1 MGIILAQLNSPGFTY
16 WFYRCFQYPPYSW
29 DCRTIDGVAFPMP
42 YSLFWYS
49 IYVPLTAGGYWTF
62 NLTMLTVDIIT
73 GILIARKW
81 SQLMLG
87 LWAQG
92 SIYFLI
98 VSPQDF
104 LIWTLML
111 AGRIRRVGPLFLGLA
126 ILTKFPLLPPIFD
139 SRVWGFIL
147 SSPVS
152 VHDQLNWARYMMLIF
167 YWLLFLGI
175 WVIQRQPTLLPG
187 IPFLRQRGDDMN
199 MWIAPIATLHTP
211 GANENIRST
220 ARDRDRSRPRQH
232 SRHLHLYSLNRIG
245 CLHRRPGARHHRAP
259 DLRRHHPLRSLQT
272 YRRWKKSPRTRPD
285 EAAADPQTLKRL
297 RTAARIRNIRLLAL
311 SSLFL
316 LLLIAVPPSGHA
328 VSQYAGFNA
337 SNVTGS
343 GCTNY
348 CEPEPTSNNAASGT
362 SFQNPFA
369 STASLVSVSI
379 FTGTILPNRV
389 VVTTFSGTPS
399 LDHNTGSC
407 NAYSANIC
415 PWYTVHTGQGYT
427 VRDVESLSGL
437 SASTFTTIILATPV
451 SVSAS
456 QWVGVVYYA
465 ASNPGTQT
473 FTISCNSGCDVATVA
488 GLQIDFATTN
498 PTVGSSYNSVACGGD
513 GCANGTP
520 TVGATFQTSGTPSPS
535 TSQCYGNCGTPAVTL
550 TNTNS
555 THTVNFNQSITLF
568 YQFQSNLNG
577 RVDNITTSIARS
589 YSSGMSLQIGL
600 YSTDPS
606 CTTTSNPFTAACPG
620 FLVGSSSLVTNPS
633 KQRLTQ
639 SLNVPAANGQWF
651 GVSVSG
657 TFQGL
662 DLNDTNTAVTL
673 YQAFGFNPSVI
684 DTFSSR
690 GSSNLG
696 LWAYVTGNVII
707 SGPRVGPG
715 SGCQTVT
722 CGLQAFWLAL
732 GGDVAAGIVV
742 LIALFGLFAG
752 FLFHLTRGHGSVFP
766 IVAPLLLVFTV
777 LIMIMLAAA
786 GVLPVYI
793 PVLSI
798 MIIAWLFTT
807 VIWRHHGQGS
817 SQPA

>member
-1 MGIILAQLNSPGFTY
+1 
-16 WFYRCFQYPPYSW
+16 
-29 DCRTIDGVAFPMP
+29 
-42 YSLFWYS
+42 
-49 IYVPLTAGGYWTF
+49 
-62 NLTMLTVDIIT
+62 
-73 GILIARKW
+73 W

-220 ARDRDRSRPRQH
+220 ARDRDRTRPRQH
-232 SRHLHLYSLNRIG
+232 SRHLTLSSLNPIG
-245 CLHRRPGARHHRAP
+245 CLHRPPVPRHHRAP
-259 DLRRHHPLRSLQT
+259 DLRPHQPLR
-272 YRRWKKSPRTRPD
+272 
-285 EAAADPQTLKRL
+285 RL
-297 RTAARIRNIRLLAL
+297 
-311 SSLFL
+311 
-316 LLLIAVPPSGHA
+316 
-328 VSQYAGFNA
+328 
-337 SNVTGS
+337 
-343 GCTNY
+343 
-348 CEPEPTSNNAASGT
+348 
-362 SFQNPFA
+362 QNPFA

-520 TVGATFQTSGTPSPS
+520 TVGATFQTSGTPSP
-535 TSQCYGNCGTPAVTL
+535 
-550 TNTNS
+550 
-555 THTVNFNQSITLF
+555 
-568 YQFQSNLNG
+568 
-577 RVDNITTSIARS
+577 
-589 YSSGMSLQIGL
+589 
-600 YSTDPS
+600 
-606 CTTTSNPFTAACPG
+606 
-620 FLVGSSSLVTNPS
+620 
-633 KQRLTQ
+633 
-639 SLNVPAANGQWF
+639 
-651 GVSVSG
+651 
-657 TFQGL
+657 
-662 DLNDTNTAVTL
+662 
-673 YQAFGFNPSVI
+673 
-684 DTFSSR
+684 
-690 GSSNLG
+690 
-696 LWAYVTGNVII
+696 
-707 SGPRVGPG
+707 
-715 SGCQTVT
+715 
-722 CGLQAFWLAL
+722 
-732 GGDVAAGIVV
+732 
-742 LIALFGLFAG
+742 
-752 FLFHLTRGHGSVFP
+752 
-766 IVAPLLLVFTV
+766 
-777 LIMIMLAAA
+777 
-786 GVLPVYI
+786 
-793 PVLSI
+793 
-798 MIIAWLFTT
+798 
-807 VIWRHHGQGS
+807 
-817 SQPA
+817 